1 MSRAAVVWEGTVVVK
16 LRAEAAVLLRRR
28 LAAAVVVVVVVL
40 TAARTV
46 TAHTGTG
53 TRITSMTA

>member
-1 MSRAAVVWEGTVVVK
+1 MSRAAVVWEGTRVVK
-16 LRAEAAVLLRRR
+16 LRAEAAVLLLRR
-28 LAAAVVVVVVVL
+28 LAAVVVVVVVL
-40 TAARTV
+40 AAARTV

>member
-1 MSRAAVVWEGTVVVK
+1 MSRAAVVWEGTIVVK

-28 LAAAVVVVVVVL
+28 LAAVVVVVVVL
-40 TAARTV
+40 AAARTV

-53 TRITSMTA
+53 TRITSMVA

>member
-1 MSRAAVVWEGTVVVK
+1 MSRAAVVWEGTIVVK
-16 LRAEAAVLLRRR
+16 LRAEAAVLLLRR
-28 LAAAVVVVVVVL
+28 LAAVVVVVVVL
-40 TAARTV
+40 AAARTV